1 MRDTKLEWALQM
13 ASVTARRSTCLRR
26 HVGAILLDAQYRV
39 LSTGYNGVAKGLP
52 HCNEPRDFSTSV
64 NGIVNCM
71 VGATSGYPHA
81 CPGALSPSG
90 ANLDGC
96 EAIHAEQ
103 NALLQ
108 CPAVDRIHTCVT
120 TTSPCMT
127 CVKLLMN
134 TGCVRI
140 VFLEP
145 YAHTDAAALWRRSDP
160 NRQWTHVSCDLPVRA
175 LRMAR

>member
-13 ASVTARRSTCLRR
+13 ALVTARRSTCLRR
-26 HVGAILLDAQYRV
+26 QVGAILLDEQYRV

-52 HCNEPRDFSTSV
+52 HCNEMVEQCNPRAEEPFTF
-64 NGIVNCM
+64 
-71 VGATSGYPHA
+71 PHT

-90 ANLDGC
+90 VNLDGC

-108 CPAVDRIHTCVT
+108 CLGVDRIHTCVT

-134 TGCVRI
+134 TGCVHI

-145 YAHTDAAALWRRSDP
+145 YAHTGAGALWRRSGP
-160 NRQWTHVSCDLPVRA
+160 NRQWTHVSCGLPVRA
-175 LRMAR
+175 LRMDR